1 MNRRHVRPW
10 PAPTLRVYGGV
21 SVDVSRSTRRL
32 VAPLPSCLLRI
43 SVVRWL
49 VVSGPIL
56 LTRGRTLLSR
66 FAPRRVSQDVL
77 SPSRALDSHPPLGGV
92 LGRLRG
98 VEAGLLPST
107 DLVVINDAVS
117 RNGIKFVLASTNGVT
132 SSIFSDFGSRS
143 PYHVRASRRR
153 HSRDTRGVELGGP
166 KRLWGRGTAR
176 QS

>member
-92 LGRLRG
+92 LGRRRG
-98 VEAGLLPST
+98 VEAGLLHST
-107 DLVVINDAVS
+107 VLVVINDAV
-117 RNGIKFVLASTNGVT
+117 LASTNGVA

-143 PYHVRASRRR
+143 PYHVRARRR
-153 HSRDTRGVELGGP
+153 SLDTRETLAVLNLEVRSGYGGGGRLDSRDD
-166 KRLWGRGTAR
+166 GTG
-176 QS
+176 

>member
-1 MNRRHVRPW
+1 MCALGLHPR
-10 PAPTLRVYGGV
+10 YG
-21 SVDVSRSTRRL
+21 S
-32 VAPLPSCLLRI
+32 SCLLRI

-49 VVSGPIL
+49 VVSKPIL

-92 LGRLRG
+92 LGRRRG